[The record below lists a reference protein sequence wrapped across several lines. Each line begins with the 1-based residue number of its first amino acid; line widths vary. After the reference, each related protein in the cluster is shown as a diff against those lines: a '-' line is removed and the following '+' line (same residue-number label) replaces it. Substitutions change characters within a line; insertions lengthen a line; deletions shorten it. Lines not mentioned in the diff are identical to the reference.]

1 MVVPGENSLK
11 SFEIYV
17 SDIGGSCLLLQK
29 KFTSIKG
36 ETPMS
41 KTQEC
46 FYLDK
51 KKATS
56 KTHVFL
62 SFSILVPFVYYF

>member
-17 SDIGGSCLLLQK
+17 SEIGGSCLLLQK

-51 KKATS
+51 KRQLLKLMYFS
-56 KTHVFL
+56 PFL
-62 SFSILVPFVYYF
+62 Y